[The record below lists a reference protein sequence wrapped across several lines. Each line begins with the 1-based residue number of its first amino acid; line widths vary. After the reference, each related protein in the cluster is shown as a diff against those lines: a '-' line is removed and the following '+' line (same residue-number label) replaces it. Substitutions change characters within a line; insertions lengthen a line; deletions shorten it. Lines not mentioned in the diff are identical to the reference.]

1 MDDQSHYIIG
11 YGSLIT
17 KESRFNTGQ
26 TGKCMPVTIKNYC
39 RSWTAR
45 INNKGK
51 RYTAV
56 SIHHSPGSII
66 NAVITEIKSSELSKY
81 DRREINY
88 SRVLIPA
95 SNIKKYNTDK
105 PLSKAVV
112 WAYIINPKYSKP
124 ASYKFPI
131 LQSYVDVILT
141 GCNRISNKFMK
152 DFINST
158 VGWENVNDKR
168 YTWVNDRENPYY
180 NFKCNKLCHKTKNID
195 KLLKQNIPQAFY
207 KRADA

>member
-66 NAVITEIKSSELSKY
+66 NAVITEIKSSELSNY

-95 SNIKKYNTDK
+95 SNIKKYNTNC
-105 PLSKAVV
+105 
-112 WAYIINPKYSKP
+112 YT
-124 ASYKFPI
+124 
-131 LQSYVDVILT
+131 VILT
-141 GCNRISNKFMK
+141 SVGREQIESSIISKEDANNCESPLS
-152 DFINST
+152 ICL
-158 VGWENVNDKR
+158 GQA
-168 YTWVNDRENPYY
+168 
-180 NFKCNKLCHKTKNID
+180 NFFCAKIFQHS
-195 KLLKQNIPQAFY
+195 
-207 KRADA
+207 